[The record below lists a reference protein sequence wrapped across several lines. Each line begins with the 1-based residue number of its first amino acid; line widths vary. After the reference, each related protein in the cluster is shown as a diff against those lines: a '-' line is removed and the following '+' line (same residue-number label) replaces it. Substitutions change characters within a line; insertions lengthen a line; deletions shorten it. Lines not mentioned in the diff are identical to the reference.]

1 MGLGVARGWQV
12 MDIRATVS
20 RRQIAATLLVAGMFL
35 FTSSRKSLGQQ
46 QGSDWQ
52 QQVRELAK
60 ARQWETALRTVER
73 RLAEVPHDL
82 EARGWRARLLT
93 WMGRLPDAE
102 SEYRVALA
110 SAPDD
115 GDLLEGLA
123 GVLARQQRFRE
134 ALPLLNRAIE

>member
-1 MGLGVARGWQV
+1 

-20 RRQIAATLLVAGMFL
+20 RRQIAAILLVAVALL
-35 FTSSRKSLGQQ
+35 FVSPDNSHGQE

-60 ARQWETALRTVER
+60 ARQWEAALKTVER
-73 RLAEVPHDL
+73 RLAEFPHDL

-93 WMGRLPDAE
+93 WMDRLPGAE

-110 SAPDD
+110 SAPNDA
-115 GDLLEGLA
+115 DLLEGLA
-123 GVLARQQRFRE
+123 GVLAR
-134 ALPLLNRAIE
+134 